1 MEAMPFEMGL
11 IARDWD
17 EEHLNLQSASEQ
29 IRAAPTG
36 GFTAA
41 VAGEAARFTSA
52 WGRHTTGLG
61 EEAET
66 TADGL
71 RSTATDYL
79 QTDGRAAENQML
91 LGAALR
97 EIR

>member
-1 MEAMPFEMGL
+1 MEAVPFEMGL

-17 EEHLNLQSASEQ
+17 EQHLDLQSAGEQ
-29 IRAAPTG
+29 IGAAPTG
-36 GFTAA
+36 GFTTA

-71 RSTATDYL
+71 RSTATDFL
-79 QTDGRAAENQML
+79 QTDGRAADNQLL

-97 EIR
+97 EVR